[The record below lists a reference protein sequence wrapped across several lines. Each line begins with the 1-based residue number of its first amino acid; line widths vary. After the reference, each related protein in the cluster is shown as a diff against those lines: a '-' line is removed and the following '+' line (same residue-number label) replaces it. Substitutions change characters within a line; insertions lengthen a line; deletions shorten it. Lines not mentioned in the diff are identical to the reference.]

1 MRVNKNLNNYYK
13 KLTKY
18 RLLSKDEELDLA
30 VKIKNGNKTAL
41 NTLITSNLLFV
52 ATIANKYSKK
62 YNIDVDRLISA
73 GNLGLI
79 NATKHFNS
87 KQNCK
92 FVSYAGY
99 YIVRE
104 IMNELAN
111 IDIIRTPINYFGITR
126 KYIKTKHELEQTGL
140 IPTNHEITERLK
152 KTIPTI
158 NKTALKNIYL
168 SIYNY
173 VSMDTIIRDSDL
185 SLHETIIDSKQEDSN
200 NIQSI
205 KLLIDYALN
214 KLTKIEYDIIVKYY
228 NYLDDNNY
236 TLDNLSKLHNLSRE
250 RIRQIKVQAL
260 TKLATHIKKTKN
272 YQ

>member
-1 MRVNKNLNNYYK
+1 MQINIVKN
-13 KLTKY
+13 
-18 RLLSKDEELDLA
+18 
-30 VKIKNGNKTAL
+30 I
-41 NTLITSNLLFV
+41 
-52 ATIANKYSKK
+52 
-62 YNIDVDRLISA
+62 IDVDRLISA

-79 NATKHFNS
+79 KATKLFDS

-92 FVSYAGY
+92 FVSYAGH

-111 IDIIRTPINYFGITR
+111 IDIIRTPINYFNIIN
-126 KYIKTKHELEQTGL
+126 KYIKTKYELEQTGL
-140 IPTNHEITERLK
+140 IPTNHEIINHLK
-152 KTIPTI
+152 KTIPTT
-158 NKTALKNIYL
+158 NKKALKNIYL
-168 SIYNY
+168 TIYNY
-173 VSMDTIIRDSDL
+173 TSMDTIIHNDSEL
-185 SLHETIIDSKQEDSN
+185 TLHDTIIDSKQEDSN

-260 TKLATHIKKTKN
+260 TKLAIHIKKTKN